1 VDEGRVADFAGVVI
15 DLATP
20 CPQENDNE
28 GPTEEGRLTTPTKGQ
43 RTRARTFL
51 FAATLGLMSALSAGR
66 AQAQIKLLDVDGWTL
81 STDGRI
87 NNFISHTWGDWL
99 PPGEPS
105 TYTGLDEDK
114 DSNNKIRSTRIR
126 SGFMMNVLAFE
137 LNKQLS
143 EGGTHLKTRVAL
155 WALTASERSA
165 FDTPQVE
172 ARELYFK
179 LEGKWGGL
187 LVGRSLALFARGG
200 ILLDY
205 DVEHGMGLGY
215 PCATKEVHGGACGHA
230 GFGLLFPGFHSGF
243 IYNTPDLG
251 GLQFSA
257 GIYDPVQYTTAGYRR
272 TPYPRVEAE
281 VAYAT
286 KNHMFTAF
294 VSGLWQRLQTT
305 QMNSDMN
312 GPPLLDYNFDAVG
325 VNYGVGLNVGP
336 LKVAASGFS
345 GKGLGLLVPVEDN
358 PAITLSGRP
367 GLRSE
372 DGYWGAAALVFGGFK
387 VAGGAGI
394 TRSKHDYADPPVS
407 SENIPFI
414 ASQLGLSAG
423 IYQQVFSRVT
433 FALEY
438 FNAQFTWFDH
448 TQMLSDGSS
457 AVVRPRQIV
466 NFVNAG
472 ATLVW

>member
-1 VDEGRVADFAGVVI
+1 MDQDRVVQVD
-15 DLATP
+15 
-20 CPQENDNE
+20 NDNE
-28 GPTEEGRLTTPTKGQ
+28 EPTGEARLTTPSKAGKL
-43 RTRARTFL
+43 ARTFL
-51 FAATLGLMSALSAGR
+51 FAGTLGLMAALPAGR
-66 AQAQIKLLDVDGWTL
+66 AHAEIKLLDVDGWTF

-87 NNFISHTWGDWL
+87 NNFLSHAWGDWL
-99 PPGEPS
+99 PQGEPS

-114 DSNNKIRSTRIR
+114 DANGKIRSTRIR
-126 SGFMMNVLAFE
+126 SGFIMNVLAFE
-137 LNKQLS
+137 LNKQLT
-143 EGGTHLKTRVAL
+143 GGTHLKTRVAL
-155 WALTASERSA
+155 WALTASERNA

-205 DVEHGMGLGY
+205 DVEHGMGLGF
-215 PCATKEVHGGACGHA
+215 PCSTKEVHGGACGHA
-230 GFGLLFPGFHSGF
+230 GFGLLFPGFHSGLV
-243 IYNTPDLG
+243 YNTPDIG

-257 GIYDPVQYTTAGYRR
+257 GLYDPVQYTTAAYKR
-272 TPYPRVEAE
+272 TPYPRAEAE
-281 VAYAT
+281 LAYAT
-286 KNHMFTAF
+286 PNHMFTAF
-294 VSGLWQRLQTT
+294 VSGLWQRLATT
-305 QMNSDMN
+305 VAGADMN
-312 GPPLLDYNFDAVG
+312 AGFIDYNFDAVG

-336 LKVAASGFS
+336 LKLAASGFT

-358 PAITLSGRP
+358 PAIILSGRP

-387 VAGGAGI
+387 VAAGTGI
-394 TRSKHDYADPPVS
+394 TRSKHDYAAPPVS
-407 SENIPFI
+407 SETVPFI
-414 ASQLGLSAG
+414 AQQLGFSAG
-423 IYQQVFSRVT
+423 IYQQAFSRVT

-438 FNAQFTWFDH
+438 FDAQFTWFDH
-448 TQMLSDGSS
+448 TQMLADGSS
-457 AVVRPRQIV
+457 VVVRPRQNV